1 MSHAL
6 YQFSSGE
13 LRPIDWCDPRAG
25 ETLVADSWLVRD
37 GRVVAL
43 DQHLER
49 FRTSVGATTALE
61 ETAVEAFLRSVLHQL
76 EGSGLWF
83 PRIEAVATPGGPIL
97 RYRHRS
103 APEITSQVI
112 LATTADD
119 PRKTP
124 LVKGPDLDALLRLRS
139 SVTPLGASE
148 AIMVDN
154 LGAVVEGAYST
165 IVAWLGDQEAIA
177 IVPRSTPRLPSI
189 TEHVVEEIAQQQ
201 GIPVY
206 ETTLRP
212 EALENATVWVL
223 SALHGIRQATRWIK
237 GPVLNPDLTRRD
249 RWQRLWQE
257 RAQPVGESEAF

>member
-6 YQFSSGE
+6 YQFSGGE

-25 ETLVADSWLVRD
+25 ETLVADSWLVHD
-37 GRVVAL
+37 ARVVAL
-43 DQHLER
+43 DQHLDR
-49 FRTSVGATTALE
+49 FATSVDATTPLE
-61 ETAVEAFLRSVLHQL
+61 ETTVEAFFHSVLHQL

-103 APEITSQVI
+103 APEMTSQVI
-112 LATTADD
+112 VAATAED
-119 PRKTP
+119 PRTSP
-124 LVKGPDLDALLRLRS
+124 LIKGPDLDALLRLRS
-139 SVTPLGASE
+139 SVSFLGASE

-154 LGAVVEGAYST
+154 SGAVVEGAYST
-165 IVAWLGDQEAIA
+165 IVAWLGETEALA
-177 IVPRSTPRLPSI
+177 IVPRSTPRLSSI

-237 GPVLNPDLTRRD
+237 GPVLNPDLARRD
-249 RWQRLWQE
+249 MWQRLWQE